1 MKYLVAVDM
10 EGVNYVVG
18 EPYKSLH
25 KGCGQYDVAVCEA
38 TKELNV
44 IISALYDSGA
54 EQVYVWDNHSVGHNL
69 DFKNVDPRAKDVG
82 LDNSAIERMNFTDSL
97 EIDGVIFLGYHS
109 KEGTLNGVLAH
120 TYSSES
126 IQYFKI
132 ANKAVGEF
140 FIDSN
145 IALFK
150 NIPVLMLVSDDVCLR
165 EITDVSDDIVTVATK
180 RAKGRNAAD
189 FRGEDL
195 YKELY
200 DKTIKALSEA
210 KKMRYKKL
218 VFPVSLEIRYTRT
231 EKAAAVRQAV
241 KAKYGIDCE
250 FGEDCH
256 ILKTTAQKIEDIK
269 VFL

>member
-1 MKYLVAVDM
+1 MKYLVAVDL
-10 EGVNYVVG
+10 EGVNFVVG

-25 KGCGQYDVAVCEA
+25 KGSYQYDKAVAEA
-38 TKELNV
+38 TKELNT
-44 IISALYDSGA
+44 IIGALYDFGA
-54 EQVYVWDNHSVGHNL
+54 EQVYVWDNHATGHNL
-69 DFKNVDPRAKDVG
+69 DFKNVDSRAIDVG
-82 LDNSAIERMNFTDSL
+82 LDSSAIERMNFADSL
-97 EIDGVIFLGYHS
+97 KVDGIIFLGYHS
-109 KEGTLNGVLAH
+109 KEGTVNGVLAH

-132 ANKAVGEF
+132 ANKAEGEF

-150 NIPVLMLVSDDVCLR
+150 NIPVLMLVSDDVCLC
-165 EITDVSDDIVTVATK
+165 EITDVSDDIVTVVTK
-180 RAKGRNAAD
+180 HAKGRNDAD

-218 VFPVSLEIRYTRT
+218 VFPVLLEIRYTRT
-231 EKAAAVRQAV
+231 EKAAAVKQAV
-241 KAKYGIDCE
+241 KSKYGIECE

-256 ILKTTAQKIEDIK
+256 ILKAIAKKIEDIK

>member
-1 MKYLVAVDM
+1 
-10 EGVNYVVG
+10 
-18 EPYKSLH
+18 
-25 KGCGQYDVAVCEA
+25 
-38 TKELNV
+38 
-44 IISALYDSGA
+44 
-54 EQVYVWDNHSVGHNL
+54 
-69 DFKNVDPRAKDVG
+69 
-82 LDNSAIERMNFTDSL
+82 MNFADSL

-109 KEGTLNGVLAH
+109 KEGTLSGVLAH

-145 IALFK
+145 ISLSK

-165 EITDVSDDIVTVATK
+165 EITDVSDDIVAVATK
-180 RAKGRNAAD
+180 HAKGRNDAD

-195 YKELY
+195 YAELY

-210 KKMRYKKL
+210 KTMRYKKL

-231 EKAAAVRQAV
+231 EKAAAVKQEV
-241 KAKYGIDCE
+241 KAKYGVDCE

-256 ILKTTAQKIEDIK
+256 ILKTTARKIEDIK